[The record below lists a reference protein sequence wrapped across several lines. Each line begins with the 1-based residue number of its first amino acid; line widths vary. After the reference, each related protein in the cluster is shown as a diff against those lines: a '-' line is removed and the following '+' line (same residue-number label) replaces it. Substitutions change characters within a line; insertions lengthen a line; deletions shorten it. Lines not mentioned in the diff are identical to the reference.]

1 MRAQSAAA
9 PGVHPKH
16 RGVSAAGDSRTDLHM
31 PRGQVSCADP
41 RFRPF
46 PRAPVPFSSQCVPLL
61 RFGCVLRCL
70 RFASC
75 VLRLSPVSSSSGDE
89 EPPMEQSEFET
100 ADAGASHTFPMTA
113 SAVRKGGFMVIKGR
127 PCKVRPAPCNAG
139 RRRVSDAARAAPRR
153 WWTCPPP
160 RRASTATPSATS
172 WRSTFSPAAR
182 WRSWSRPRTT
192 WRRVAGVS
200 RSRAGGR
207 PAAAAAARAAGA
219 SGPARTPRG
228 ATDGARANCSQPACL
243 PPRHPR
249 ASRAALTATRRAG
262 AARVAPGLQP
272 AGHLRRR
279 LRECPATSRPGS
291 RACR

>member
-127 PCKVRPAPCNAG
+127 PCEV
-139 RRRVSDAARAAPRR
+139 RAAPWHARR
-153 WWTCPPP
+153 PPAGGPTPPAP
-160 RRASTATPSATS
+160 RRA
-172 WRSTFSPAAR
+172 
-182 WRSWSRPRTT
+182 
-192 WRRVAGVS
+192 G
-200 RSRAGGR
+200 GGR
-207 PAAAAAARAAGA
+207 VHLQDGQARTRQVPLRGARHFHQPQDGGAGPVLAQPGGAWQAYRAAG
-219 SGPARTPRG
+219 PAGGCTPQLRRALSARRARRG
-228 ATDGARANCSQPACL
+228 R
-243 PPRHPR
+243 
-249 ASRAALTATRRAG
+249 RAA
-262 AARVAPGLQP
+262 
-272 AGHLRRR
+272 RRR
-279 LRECPATSRPGS
+279 S
-291 RACR
+291 